1 MSPLFLILLPSLH
14 AFHLFSSTLI
24 WAFTLRDGES
34 WDKCHQFSP
43 TAFGLWCKQDNSFSL
58 LDFSQAGV
66 VIILEIYSG
75 GMRCHLVDVTTK
87 ETQTCNNTRISF
99 YLDVIKIMV
108 NHSSKLGFKL
118 SVVSTE
124 TSHCNLMI
132 LWCCNTTSWLQQM
145 VGNRK
150 VAGFVEVTVIFN
162 LVCHLYM

>member
-1 MSPLFLILLPSLH
+1 
-14 AFHLFSSTLI
+14 LI

-43 TAFGLWCKQDNSFSL
+43 TAFGLWCKQDKSFSL

-75 GMRCHLVDVTTK
+75 GMRCHLVVVTTK

-150 VAGFVEVTVIFN
+150 VAGFVEVTVMFN